1 METPTHIAR
10 NRIVG
15 GDLAL
20 DFLNTLDGPPDGP
33 VESDALMA
41 YDDLVLWV
49 RHVGEL
55 DDREATELIAA
66 GRRDP
71 VGAAAVLDR
80 ATALRSGLYAVFSSA
95 ARGAAPSS
103 AGLSAL
109 RDAEA
114 DALAH
119 AQLVPD
125 GEHLAWSW
133 DFDRDLARPLRPI
146 AHAAIELLTGARLER
161 VKACGGCRYLFV
173 DASKNGSRRW
183 CAMEDCGTAAK
194 SKTYV
199 ARRRARAAEAPKL
212 S

>member
-10 NRIVG
+10 HRIVG

-33 VESDALMA
+33 VENDALLA
-41 YDDLVLWV
+41 YEDLVLWA
-49 RHVGEL
+49 RYVGEL
-55 DDREATELIAA
+55 GDRDATKLIAT

-71 VGAAAVLDR
+71 GGAAAVLEQ
-80 ATALRSGLYAVFSSA
+80 AKALRSDFYAVFASA
-95 ARGAAPSS
+95 AHGVAPSP
-103 AGLSAL
+103 AGLAAI

-114 DALAH
+114 EALAH
-119 AQLVPD
+119 AQLIPD
-125 GEHLAWSW
+125 GELLSWSW
-133 DFDRDLARPLRPI
+133 DGDRELARPLRPI
-146 AHAAIELLTGARLER
+146 VHAAVELLTSDRLER

-183 CAMEDCGTAAK
+183 CAMEDCGTEAK

-199 ARRRARAAEAPKL
+199 ARRRARAAEARA
-212 S
+212 